1 MENINYTNMANEL
14 LGDELYYKFTKEVA
28 KDYKGCNLI
37 DFGSK
42 VIDKCWFLII
52 MIGFSKKIKL
62 DSSKICLEDE
72 IIEIKCKEF
81 AEKYE
86 QYAKKIEENMFETIK
101 Y

>member
-1 MENINYTNMANEL
+1 
-14 LGDELYYKFTKEVA
+14 
-28 KDYKGCNLI
+28 
-37 DFGSK
+37 
-42 VIDKCWFLII
+42 